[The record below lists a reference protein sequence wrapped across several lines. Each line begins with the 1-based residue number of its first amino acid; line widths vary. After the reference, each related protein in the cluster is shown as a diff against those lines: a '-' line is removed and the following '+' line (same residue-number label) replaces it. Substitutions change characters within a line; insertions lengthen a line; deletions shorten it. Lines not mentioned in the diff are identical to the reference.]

1 MNTPKRIQ
9 RKRTKGFRLEPNTKC
24 VNRGTKYGNPYKVV
38 FDKEISLTEWFV
50 TKRNGSVIQSF
61 KTKEDANKYSI
72 ELFNTYCELTFTTE
86 EIQKDLQNKNL
97 ACFCS
102 LDVPC
107 HADYLLEIANQ

>member
-1 MNTPKRIQ
+1 MNNPKRIQ
-9 RKRTKGFRLEPNTKC
+9 RKRIKDFKLPTNTKC

-38 FDKEISLTEWFV
+38 QSTMIKTNW
-50 TKRNGSVIQSF
+50 SVIS
-61 KTKEDANKYSI
+61 KDSYCGDYDTKEKANQRAI
-72 ELFNTYCELTFTTE
+72 ELFKEHLNDFKIN
-86 EIQKDLQNKNL
+86 EIVADLQNKNL